1 MRVMSLKWNGG
12 CIKGLECLEKMEDDT
27 AITVGNFDGVH
38 LGHRFLLK
46 SLIDN
51 ASKKGIKSLVL
62 SFYPHPLKVLSPKQC
77 PCELTTLEEKIELL
91 SSLGLDYA
99 VFLKFDLSFSLM
111 RAEDFVREVLFRR
124 LKAKFLLVGYDWRF
138 GYKRE
143 GEIELA
149 KEMGEELGFEV
160 ALSEPF
166 KVKDHI
172 ASSTLIRRLLH
183 SGRLGEA
190 EEYLGRRYWVKR
202 KVIKGDG
209 RGSSIGIPTANLEG
223 TENLCLKEGVYSVLV
238 DDSLLGV
245 ANYGYRPTFDGRK
258 KVLEVHIIDFKGDIR
273 GKKIKVEFLRFIREE
288 RKFNSPTELK
298 KQIEEDITL
307 TKNLLNER
315 EPIH

>member
-1 MRVMSLKWNGG
+1 MSTFVL
-12 CIKGLECLEKMEDDT
+12 I
-27 AITVGNFDGVH
+27 AIII
-38 LGHRFLLK
+38 LILILLI
-46 SLIDN
+46 LIN
-51 ASKKGIKSLVL
+51 TPLSMYKKVPINKAL
-62 SFYPHPLKVLSPKQC
+62 
-77 PCELTTLEEKIELL
+77 I
-91 SSLGLDYA
+91 
-99 VFLKFDLSFSLM
+99 VF
-111 RAEDFVREVLFRR
+111 
-124 LKAKFLLVGYDWRF
+124 GF
-138 GYKRE
+138 GE
-143 GEIELA
+143 
-149 KEMGEELGFEV
+149 
-160 ALSEPF
+160 
-166 KVKDHI
+166 
-172 ASSTLIRRLLH
+172 
-183 SGRLGEA
+183 
-190 EEYLGRRYWVKR
+190 R